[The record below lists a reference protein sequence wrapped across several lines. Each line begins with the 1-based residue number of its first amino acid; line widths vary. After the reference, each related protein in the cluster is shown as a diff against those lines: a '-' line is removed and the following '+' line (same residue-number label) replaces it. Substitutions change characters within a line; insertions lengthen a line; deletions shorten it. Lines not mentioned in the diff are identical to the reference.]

1 MRWYVRHLDCEPVAD
16 RPDTA
21 DCGSAELTFMVQ
33 PTLGSTQGTGVNH
46 ISFSYPD
53 LAAKMAELEAVGVRG
68 SGVRLQRFPDGSTW
82 RDVPG
87 LYRLGYIFDP
97 WGTRIQMV
105 EDHDTLGFHHVQLS
119 AEDPD
124 ATRAWYRD
132 VLGGEPA
139 SLRGQMDALRFGD
152 VWVLVS
158 EHELGVPASTV
169 GRAIDHIAF
178 VVEDLDAAA
187 AALAE
192 LDVVF
197 EQEPSVPANARAQV
211 QRAFIVA
218 PDSVR
223 LEVVETGWA
232 GLETDRPAE
241 VATADLEPYDVP
253 RTPWGEPD
261 LQGVWTGNSAHG
273 IPLERPEELEDIE
286 SLTPEEAEARRERG
300 TLGSIWGYER
310 EWRDTTL
317 GYVKT
322 APSRQVAM
330 VVDPPDG
337 RIPPLTAAAEAR
349 LANRVDT
356 SGVGRIADGPED
368 LSLFVR
374 CITRGLPGLMMPSI
388 YNNGLQ
394 IVQGPGFVA
403 IQKEMIH
410 ETRMIPTEP
419 RPAPGPGLSSWLGI
433 PQGRWE
439 GDTLVVET
447 TNFNG
452 PGAVPRLHREPAAD
466 RALHPP
472 RPDGA
477 RVPVHGR
484 RPRDVDTAV
493 DRHVPVRQGRR
504 AVRAGRVRLP
514 RGQLRHDQHPER
526 RPGARAGGG
535 RRPVESTSDRPA
547 ERIATLHER
556 ATCSFAV
563 SPAGCAPTVHGGGGP
578 GGGARAA
585 SKHLPVRSACGQGG
599 RWRRRT
605 THTSTRRSTE
615 PHRSRT

>member
-1 MRWYVRHLDCEPVAD
+1 MKRTRHVVALGGALAVLVAMPAAARAADYHHVHITASSPSEGVRWYSRHLDCEPVAD

-21 DCGSAELTFMVQ
+21 DCGGVELTFVVQ

-53 LAAKMAELEAVGVRG
+53 LTAKMAELEAVGVRG
-68 SGVRLQRFPDGSTW
+68 SGVRLQRFPDGATL

-87 LYRLGYIFDP
+87 LFKLGFIFDP
-97 WGTRIQMV
+97 WGTRIEMV
-105 EDHDTLGFHHVQLS
+105 EDEDTLGFHHVHLS

-124 ATRAWYRD
+124 ATLAWYRD

-139 SLRGQMDALRFGD
+139 SLRSMVDGLRFGD
-152 VWVLVS
+152 VWLLVS
-158 EHELGVPASTV
+158 QHDRGAPATTA
-169 GRAIDHIAF
+169 GRAVDHIGF
-178 VVEDLDAAA
+178 VVDDLDAAA
-187 AALAE
+187 AEMAAF
-192 LDVVF
+192 DVIF
-197 EQEPSVPANARAQV
+197 EQEAAVPPNGRTQAR
-211 QRAFIVA
+211 RAFIA
-218 PDSVR
+218 GPDNVR

-232 GLETDRPAE
+232 GVESDRPEE
-241 VATADLEPYDVP
+241 VAAADLEPYTVP

-273 IPLERPEELEDIE
+273 IPLERPDDLEDVTA
-286 SLTPEEAEARRERG
+286 LTPEQAEARRERG

-337 RIPPLTAAAEAR
+337 RIPPLTPEAQAR
-349 LANRVDT
+349 LAARVDT

-394 IVQGPGFVA
+394 IVQGPGHVA

-410 ETRMIPTEP
+410 ETRVIPTEP
-419 RPAPGPGLSSWLGI
+419 RPAPGPGLTTWLGV

-452 PGAVPRLHREPAAD
+452 RAPYRGSTENLRLTERFTRLGPTVLEYRFTIDDPATWT
-466 RALHPP
+466 
-472 RPDGA
+472 RPW
-477 RVPVHGR
+477 
-484 RPRDVDTAV
+484 TAGFRYDKDDEQYELV
-493 DRHVPVRQGRR
+493 EYACHEGNY
-504 AVRAGRVRLP
+504 GMTNILS
-514 RGQLRHDQHPER
+514 
-526 RPGARAGGG
+526 GARAREQAEEGG
-535 RRPVESTSDRPA
+535 
-547 ERIATLHER
+547 
-556 ATCSFAV
+556 
-563 SPAGCAPTVHGGGGP
+563 
-578 GGGARAA
+578 
-585 SKHLPVRSACGQGG
+585 Q
-599 RWRRRT
+599 
-605 THTSTRRSTE
+605 
-615 PHRSRT
+615 